1 MALRFAVLMRM
12 RLPGR
17 CAAEQRRAE
26 HQPKESGP
34 RHGRPLSAKYNIK
47 SGVDEKFLHIVY
59 RVCNQ
64 LLKIAVL

>member
-26 HQPKESGP
+26 HPKKNPESTVG
-34 RHGRPLSAKYNIK
+34 GR
-47 SGVDEKFLHIVY
+47 
-59 RVCNQ
+59 
-64 LLKIAVL
+64 